1 MFSDYMLYSG
11 KSGWRLISALTPA
24 TSGET
29 WLIPQTYVE
38 VLPVKICTHCLEPKS
53 LDDFHNS
60 PNTKDGKASWC
71 KRCTADIKIYDPIKA
86 KAYRESHR
94 EQINTYNESRRE
106 QKSAYSREYRRT
118 HLEEFK
124 ARDKAYRAKKGPPPR
139 KTPILTTAE
148 RFWPKVD
155 KETCLGDICGCHK
168 GLGCCWVWTSS
179 KTPLG
184 YGQFHYKG
192 ACYLAHR
199 MGYALMNDIPID
211 ELPED
216 LKILHKCD
224 VPPCI
229 RHLFPGTQGDNIRD
243 AVQKGRMRPASRLTV
258 TDVQQIRALQGVV
271 PQRLIAEQ
279 FGISSPHVW
288 MIQNR
293 RLFKW
298 IP

>member
-1 MFSDYMLYSG
+1 M
-11 KSGWRLISALTPA
+11 
-24 TSGET
+24 
-29 WLIPQTYVE
+29 
-38 VLPVKICTHCLEPKS
+38 KICTHCLEPKS

-168 GLGCCWVWTSS
+168 GLGCCWGWTSS
-179 KTPLG
+179 RNNKG
-184 YGQFHYKG
+184 YGEFHYKG
-192 ACYLAHR
+192 HTYLAHR
-199 MGYALMNDIPID
+199 VSYALMNNLEI
-211 ELPED
+211 EALTEEV
-216 LKILHKCD
+216 KVLHICD
-224 VPPCI
+224 VPRCM
-229 RHLFPGTQGDNIRD
+229 RHLFTGTQGDNIRD
-243 AVQKGRMRPASRLTV
+243 AVQKGRMGSVSRLTV
-258 TDVQQIRALQGVV
+258 LQVQQIRELQGVV
-271 PQRLIAEQ
+271 LQRLIAEQ
-279 FGISSPHVW
+279 FGISKAHVSL
-288 MIQNR
+288 IQNHK
-293 RLFKW
+293 LLKG